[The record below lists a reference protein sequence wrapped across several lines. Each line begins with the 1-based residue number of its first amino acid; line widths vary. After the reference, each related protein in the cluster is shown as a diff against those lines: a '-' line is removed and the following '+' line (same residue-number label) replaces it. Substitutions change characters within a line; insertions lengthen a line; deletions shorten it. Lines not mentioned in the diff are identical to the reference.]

1 VWFHEVFRR
10 DGTPY
15 DAKET
20 ALIKSL
26 AAAPAAD
33 R

>member
-1 VWFHEVFRR
+1 VWFHEVFRN

-15 DAKET
+15 DPKET

-26 AAAPAAD
+26 AAGK
-33 R
+33 